1 MLNTKRYSLDYNF
14 KVGSN
19 WYKKHY
25 EFDSNDLKRI
35 LDLIIENPNDLE
47 LIKLEI
53 INNNE

>member
-1 MLNTKRYSLDYNF
+1 MLNTKRYSLYYNF

-19 WYKKHY
+19 WYKKYY
-25 EFDSNDLKRI
+25 EFDSCDLKRI
-35 LDLIIENPNDLE
+35 LNLISENPDDYE

>member
-19 WYKKHY
+19 WYKEHY
-25 EFDSNDLKRI
+25 EFDSYDLKRI
-35 LDLIIENPNDLE
+35 LDLIIENPDDLE